1 MKWTRVRPGLYTSG
15 KYSVGKLVS
24 SGEWFCDGPG
34 ADGVLP
40 TKAEAQAVCQLASY
54 EWGVD

>member
-1 MKWTRVRPGLYTSG
+1 MRLTWTRVRPGLYRSG
-15 KYSVGKLVS
+15 MYTVGKAL

-40 TKAEAQAVCQLASY
+40 TKRQAQDACEIAFEY
-54 EWGVD
+54 KAP